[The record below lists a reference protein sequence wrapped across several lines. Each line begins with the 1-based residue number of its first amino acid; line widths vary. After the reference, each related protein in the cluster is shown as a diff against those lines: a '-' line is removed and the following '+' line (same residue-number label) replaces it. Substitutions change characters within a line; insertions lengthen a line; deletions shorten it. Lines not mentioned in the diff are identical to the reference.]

1 MFFPDF
7 PAIDAAIKLHRFLK
21 NKKIISFII
30 IFILIIF
37 QQDLRTTVT
46 QVTILR
52 GEFNF
57 WLI

>member
-1 MFFPDF
+1 MTLIFPNAAAQ
-7 PAIDAAIKLHRFLK
+7 AIVTSLV
-21 NKKIISFII
+21 
-30 IFILIIF
+30 
-37 QQDLRTTVT
+37 QDLRTTVT

>member
-1 MFFPDF
+1 MS
-7 PAIDAAIKLHRFLK
+7 IDLHLQDPSKL
-21 NKKIISFII
+21 
-30 IFILIIF
+30 F
-37 QQDLRTTVT
+37 QKQAEFYTNSRPLHDQDLRTTVT